1 MRSGLEWK
9 EKEIRERKGDKGK
22 KSIFGDPMADPIN
35 NFSERYQQFSD
46 RKLLQIIQ
54 EEKDYLPEAIVA
66 ARAELESRQL
76 TEGEIAAL
84 TDEVATI
91 ASRKI
96 NWDWMN
102 SRLVSRFKGW
112 LGKVEENRQLGALSA
127 LGLSFWILFR
137 GYRNADFPYLINIL
151 WDTGYKLSWFEAYM
165 YLPYLIL
172 LAAVP
177 LLMLRKK
184 VGWILS
190 TILAST
196 FTLFMLWDAVLSI
209 KGLLFFSRLDF
220 YIPLSSILL
229 TLYMTMIALF
239 AAAGIPILLHLR
251 RVRALYRIEPYWV
264 ILANWV
270 ALTWVVFFIWWFG
283 WL

>member
-1 MRSGLEWK
+1 
-9 EKEIRERKGDKGK
+9 
-22 KSIFGDPMADPIN
+22 MADPIN